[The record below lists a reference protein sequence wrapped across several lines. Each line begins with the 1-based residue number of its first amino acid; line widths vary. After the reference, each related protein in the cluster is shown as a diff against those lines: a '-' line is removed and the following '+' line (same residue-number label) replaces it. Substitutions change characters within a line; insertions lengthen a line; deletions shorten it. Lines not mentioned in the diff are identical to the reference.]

1 MVMTDYKSCIMA
13 LNRAGILM
21 VVGEMKVFWVNEHDL
36 LLGRIKKNA
45 SWKQF
50 WGKWSLE
57 TFPMIILANISF
69 GAGRQIY
76 EGRGSS
82 LRLIIEL
89 QPDSVPETEL
99 S

>member
-1 MVMTDYKSCIMA
+1 MTDYKSCIMA

-36 LLGRIKKNA
+36 LLGKFKTNA
-45 SWKQF
+45 SWKQLF
-50 WGKWSLE
+50 GKWSLE

-69 GAGRQIY
+69 RAGRQIY

-82 LRLIIEL
+82 LQIFIEL
-89 QPDSVPETEL
+89 QPDSVSGTC
-99 S
+99 